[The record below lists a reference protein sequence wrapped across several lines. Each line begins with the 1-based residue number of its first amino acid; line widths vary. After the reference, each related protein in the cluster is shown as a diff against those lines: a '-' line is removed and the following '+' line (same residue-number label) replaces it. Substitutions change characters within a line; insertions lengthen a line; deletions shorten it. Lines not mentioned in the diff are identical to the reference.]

1 MDKSVDILP
10 DAISLAF
17 HDACVIFEHMSS
29 ASHRLPL
36 PRVLAFAGVGMP
48 LAAVGLPMAVFVA
61 PMYAEQLGLGT
72 TMVGLIFMILR
83 FWDLGTDPV
92 MGWLVDTRPTKYG
105 RIKHWLIGSVPILM
119 LGGFFMFMPMGET
132 VSPAYLV
139 IWLTVLWLGFT
150 MLQTPHQSWVPMI
163 TTEYDERS
171 RMFMWRE
178 IVNTITLLTLLI
190 VPTLLAIYYGIER
203 RGQVQV
209 MGTILLIVLPL
220 TVLLAVL
227 FVPDPAPKTE
237 EAPMRFSW
245 SAIKVAFQDPNML
258 RVLLVEILVGIAIAG
273 TGGTFLFAAQWGFG
287 VTDYAPIVLMVFFI
301 AGFAAMPLWVRLSER
316 TEKHL
321 VFLLTCAW
329 SIATY
334 LLYFPFSAWAAQFP
348 GEDAQLVRAGIL
360 IVPAIVSGLGYGTP
374 FILAR
379 SMVADIIEAEQA
391 KTGENRSGM
400 YYSLM
405 SGSYKTGASFAIG
418 IPYILLGVWVG
429 FDPSGENSPDV
440 VRGLMLVFVGVP
452 VVAYTL
458 AAIILRNYRLTR
470 AQQKVNAEKLAASIT
485 K

>member
-1 MDKSVDILP
+1 
-10 DAISLAF
+10 
-17 HDACVIFEHMSS
+17 MSS
-29 ASHRLPL
+29 ASNRLPL
-36 PRVLAFAGVGMP
+36 PRVLAFASVGMP

-92 MGWLVDTRPTKYG
+92 MGWLVDSKPTKRG
-105 RIKHWLIGSVPILM
+105 RIKHWLVGSVPILM
-119 LGGFFMFMPMGET
+119 LGAFFMFMPMGDT

-139 IWLTVLWLGFT
+139 VWLTVLWLGFT

-171 RMFMWRE
+171 RLFMWRE

-190 VPTLLAIYYGIER
+190 VPTLLALNYGIER

-220 TVLLAVL
+220 TVLLAIL
-227 FVPDPAPKTE
+227 FVPDPAPNPNQE
-237 EAPMRFSW
+237 PMKFSW
-245 SAIKVAFQDPNML
+245 TAIKTAFQDPNMV
-258 RVLLVEILVGIAIAG
+258 RILLVEILVGIAIAG

-287 VTDYAPIVLMVFFI
+287 VVGLAPVILMVFFI

-316 TEKHL
+316 TEKHS
-321 VFLLTCAW
+321 VFIITCVW

-334 LLYFPFSAWAAQFP
+334 MVYLPLSAMGGGAVYLLIAA
-348 GEDAQLVRAGIL
+348 V
-360 IVPAIVSGLGYGTP
+360 VSGLGYGTP

-379 SMVADIIEAEQA
+379 SMVADVIEAEQA

-405 SGSYKTGASFAIG
+405 SGAYKTGASFAIG
-418 IPYILLGVWVG
+418 IPYILLGAWVG
-429 FDPSGENSPDV
+429 FNPSGENSPEV

-452 VVAYTL
+452 VVSYSL
-458 AAIILRNYRLTR
+458 AAFILRNYRLTR
-470 AQQKVNAEKLAASIT
+470 AEQKVNAEKLAAHAAE
-485 K
+485 

>member
-1 MDKSVDILP
+1 
-10 DAISLAF
+10 
-17 HDACVIFEHMSS
+17 
-29 ASHRLPL
+29 
-36 PRVLAFAGVGMP
+36 MP

-92 MGWLVDTRPTKYG
+92 MGWLVDTRPTKRG
-105 RIKHWLIGSVPILM
+105 RIKHWLVASVPILM
-119 LGGFFMFMPMGET
+119 LGSFFMFMPIGET
-132 VSPAYLV
+132 VSPIYLV

-163 TTEYDERS
+163 TTAYDERS
-171 RMFMWRE
+171 RLFMWRE
-178 IVNTITLLTLLI
+178 IINTVTLLTLLI
-190 VPTLLAIYYGIER
+190 VPTLLAINYGIER

-220 TVLLAVL
+220 TVLVAVL
-227 FVPDPAPKTE
+227 FVPDPAPKTDE
-237 EAPMRFSW
+237 PPMRFSW
-245 SAIKVAFQDPNML
+245 SAIKTAFQDPNMV

-287 VTDYAPIVLMVFFI
+287 VTGLAPVILMVFFI
-301 AGFAAMPLWVRLSER
+301 AGFASMPLWVRLSER
-316 TEKHL
+316 TEKHTI
-321 VFLLTCAW
+321 FIATCVW
-329 SIATY
+329 SIVTY
-334 LLYFPFSAWAAQFP
+334 MIYLPLSAMGGGALYLFIAA
-348 GEDAQLVRAGIL
+348 L
-360 IVPAIVSGLGYGTP
+360 VSGIGYGTP

-418 IPYILLGVWVG
+418 IPYILLGAWVG
-429 FDPSGENSPDV
+429 FDPSGDNSPEV
-440 VRGLMLVFVGVP
+440 VRGLMFVFVGVP
-452 VVAYTL
+452 VVSYAL

-470 AQQKVNAEKLAASIT
+470 AEQKANADRLAAQASDPA
-485 K
+485 

>member
-1 MDKSVDILP
+1 
-10 DAISLAF
+10 
-17 HDACVIFEHMSS
+17 MSS
-29 ASHRLPL
+29 ASNRLSL
-36 PRVLAFAGVGMP
+36 PRVLAFASVGMP

-105 RIKHWLIGSVPILM
+105 RIKHWLVGSVPILM
-119 LGGFFMFMPMGET
+119 LGAFFMFMPMGET
-132 VSPAYLV
+132 VSPAYLIV
-139 IWLTVLWLGFT
+139 WLTVLWLGFT

-190 VPTLLAIYYGIER
+190 VPTLLALNYGIER

-227 FVPDPAPKTE
+227 FVPDPAPKQE
-237 EAPMRFSW
+237 EEPMKFSW
-245 SAIKVAFQDPNML
+245 TAIKTAFQDPNMV
-258 RVLLVEILVGIAIAG
+258 RILLVEILVGIAIAG

-287 VTDYAPIVLMVFFI
+287 VVGLAPVILMVFFV

-316 TEKHL
+316 TEKHS
-321 VFLLTCAW
+321 VFIITCVW

-334 LLYFPFSAWAAQFP
+334 MVYLPLSAMGGGPIFLLIAA
-348 GEDAQLVRAGIL
+348 V
-360 IVPAIVSGLGYGTP
+360 VSGLGYGTP

-379 SMVADIIEAEQA
+379 SMVADVIEAEQA

-405 SGSYKTGASFAIG
+405 SGAYKTGASFAIG
-418 IPYILLGVWVG
+418 IPYILLGAWVG
-429 FDPSGENSPDV
+429 FDPSGDNSPDV

-452 VVAYTL
+452 VVSYAL
-458 AAIILRNYRLTR
+458 AAWILRDYRLTR
-470 AQQKVNAEKLAASIT
+470 AEQKQNAEKLAAQAAE
-485 K
+485 

>member
-1 MDKSVDILP
+1 
-10 DAISLAF
+10 
-17 HDACVIFEHMSS
+17 MSS
-29 ASHRLPL
+29 ATDRLPL

-72 TMVGLIFMILR
+72 TMVGLVFMILR
-83 FWDLGTDPV
+83 FWDLATDPV
-92 MGWLVDTRPTKYG
+92 MGWLVDTRPTKHG
-105 RIKHWLIGSVPILM
+105 RIKHWLIGGVPVLM
-119 LGGFFMFMPMGET
+119 LGSFFMFMPMGET
-132 VSPAYLV
+132 VSSAYLV
-139 IWLTVLWLGFT
+139 IWLSVLWLGFT

-163 TTEYDERS
+163 TTAYDERS

-178 IVNTITLLTLLI
+178 IINTITLLTLLI
-190 VPTLLAIYYGIER
+190 VPTLLAINYGIER

-227 FVPDPAPKTE
+227 FVPDPAPKTDE
-237 EAPMRFSW
+237 KQMQFSW
-245 SAIKVAFQDPNML
+245 PAMKVAFQNPNMM

-287 VTDYAPIVLMVFFI
+287 VTGYAPVILMVFFI
-301 AGFAAMPLWVRLSER
+301 AGFGAMPLWVKLSER
-316 TEKHL
+316 TEKHS
-321 VFLLTCAW
+321 VFMITCLW
-329 SIATY
+329 SILTYFIYLPLSAMGGGVIY
-334 LLYFPFSAWAAQFP
+334 LLVA
-348 GEDAQLVRAGIL
+348 
-360 IVPAIVSGLGYGTP
+360 AIVSGLGYGTP

-405 SGSYKTGASFAIG
+405 SGAYKTGASFAIG

-429 FDPSGENSPDV
+429 FDPSGENNSEV

-452 VVAYTL
+452 VVSYTL
-458 AAIILRNYRLTR
+458 AALILRNYRLTR
-470 AQQKVNAEKLAASIT
+470 AEQAENAKIIAAQT
-485 K
+485 AE

>member
-1 MDKSVDILP
+1 MN
-10 DAISLAF
+10 
-17 HDACVIFEHMSS
+17 S
-29 ASHRLPL
+29 ASERLPL
-36 PRVLAFAGVGMP
+36 SRVLAFASVGMP

-72 TMVGLIFMILR
+72 TTVGLVFMILR

-92 MGWLVDTRPTKYG
+92 MGWLVDTRPTRHG
-105 RIKHWLIGSVPILM
+105 RIKHWLVGSVPILM
-119 LGGFFMFMPMGET
+119 LGGFFMFMPTSET

-139 IWLTVLWLGFT
+139 VWLAVLWLGFT

-163 TTEYDERS
+163 TTAYDERS

-178 IVNTITLLTLLI
+178 IINTVTLLTLLI
-190 VPTLLAIYYGIER
+190 VPTLLAINFGIER

-227 FVPDPAPKTE
+227 FVPDPAPKIDE
-237 EAPMRFSW
+237 PRMKFSW
-245 SAIKVAFQDPNML
+245 DAVKVAFQNPNMV

-287 VTDYAPIVLMVFFI
+287 VTGLAPVILMVFFI

-316 TEKHL
+316 TEKHTI
-321 VFLLTCAW
+321 FMATCIW
-329 SIATY
+329 SIVTYMVYLPLSAMGGGVTY
-334 LLYFPFSAWAAQFP
+334 LLIA
-348 GEDAQLVRAGIL
+348 
-360 IVPAIVSGLGYGTP
+360 AIVSGLGYGTP

-379 SMVADIIEAEQA
+379 SMVADIIEAEEA

-418 IPYILLGVWVG
+418 IPYILLGAGVG
-429 FDPSGENSPDV
+429 FDPSGDNSPEV
-440 VRGLMLVFVGVP
+440 VQGLMFVFVGVP
-452 VVAYTL
+452 VVSYAL
-458 AAIILRNYRLTR
+458 AAFVLRNYQLTR
-470 AQQKVNAEKLAASIT
+470 AEQKQNAEMLAARSAEAS
-485 K
+485 

>member
-1 MDKSVDILP
+1 
-10 DAISLAF
+10 
-17 HDACVIFEHMSS
+17 
-29 ASHRLPL
+29 
-36 PRVLAFAGVGMP
+36 
-48 LAAVGLPMAVFVA
+48 MAVFVA

-92 MGWLVDTRPTKYG
+92 MGWLVDTRPTKHG
-105 RIKHWLIGSVPILM
+105 RIKHWLIGSVPVLM
-119 LGGFFMFMPMGET
+119 LGSFFMFMPMGDT
-132 VSPAYLV
+132 VSPLYLV
-139 IWLTVLWLGFT
+139 IWLTVLWLGYT

-163 TTEYDERS
+163 TTAYDERS

-190 VPTLLAIYYGIER
+190 VPTLLAINYGIER

-209 MGTILLIVLPL
+209 MGAILLIVLPL

-227 FVPDPAPKTE
+227 FVPDPAPKPDE
-237 EAPMRFSW
+237 KPMRFSW
-245 SAIKVAFQDPNML
+245 SAMKVAFQDPNMV
-258 RVLLVEILVGIAIAG
+258 RVLMVEILVGIAIAG

-287 VTDYAPIVLMVFFI
+287 VIGYAPIILMVFFV

-316 TEKHL
+316 TEKHS
-321 VFLLTCAW
+321 VFLITCVW
-329 SIATY
+329 SIITY
-334 LLYFPFSAWAAQFP
+334 LLYFPFSGWAAQFP
-348 GEDAQLVRAGIL
+348 DSEFTRATIL
-360 IVPAIVSGLGYGTP
+360 AIPAVISGLGYGTP

-391 KTGENRSGM
+391 KTEENRSGM

-405 SGSYKTGASFAIG
+405 SGAYKTGASFAIG

-429 FDPSGENSPDV
+429 FDPSGENSSGV

-452 VVAYTL
+452 VVSYTL
-458 AAIILRNYRLTR
+458 AALILRNYRLTR
-470 AQQKVNAEKLAASIT
+470 AEQQENAEAVAAQT
-485 K
+485 AP

>member
-1 MDKSVDILP
+1 
-10 DAISLAF
+10 
-17 HDACVIFEHMSS
+17 MSS
-29 ASHRLPL
+29 ASNRLPL
-36 PRVLAFAGVGMP
+36 PRVLAFASVGMP

-92 MGWLVDTRPTKYG
+92 MGWLVDSKPTKRG
-105 RIKHWLIGSVPILM
+105 RIKHWLIGSVPVLM
-119 LGGFFMFMPMGET
+119 LGAFFMFMPMGGT

-139 IWLTVLWLGFT
+139 VWLTVLWLGFT

-171 RMFMWRE
+171 RLFMWRE

-190 VPTLLAIYYGIER
+190 VPTLLALNYGIER

-220 TVLLAVL
+220 TVLLAVM
-227 FVPDPAPKTE
+227 FVPDPAPKPNQE
-237 EAPMRFSW
+237 PMKFSW
-245 SAIKVAFQDPNML
+245 TAIKTAFQDPNMV
-258 RVLLVEILVGIAIAG
+258 RILLVEILVGIAIAG

-287 VTDYAPIVLMVFFI
+287 VVGLAPVILMVFFI

-316 TEKHL
+316 TEKHT
-321 VFLLTCAW
+321 VFIITCVW

-334 LLYFPFSAWAAQFP
+334 MVYLPLSAMGGGAVYLLLAA
-348 GEDAQLVRAGIL
+348 V
-360 IVPAIVSGLGYGTP
+360 VSGLGYGTP

-379 SMVADIIEAEQA
+379 SMVADVIEAEQA

-405 SGSYKTGASFAIG
+405 SGAYKTGASFAIG
-418 IPYILLGVWVG
+418 IPYILLGAWVG
-429 FDPSGENSPDV
+429 FNPSGENSPDV

-452 VVAYTL
+452 VVSYAL
-458 AAIILRNYRLTR
+458 AAFILRNYRLTR
-470 AQQKVNAEKLAASIT
+470 AEQKVNAETLAAQAAE
-485 K
+485 